1 MFQSLSV
8 VLLLAVSSE
17 APENLPLPP
26 PQGSVQPAPGELPPP
41 PPDLPLPPPPP
52 PDESSV
58 QSVPSSSFAR
68 APDKPQVENKQHHVS
83 LTISPLLLLLPIAQV
98 MGEFRVGDKFGAAA
112 ILGLGGVLDFFTVQ
126 VGGQFRYY
134 LVGSFIHGLSL
145 GAQLLTLVLTGEFG
159 GSGVTAAGI
168 SLAPFVGYKIATN
181 VGFTFD
187 AQLGPDF
194 VLAGATSTLVKS
206 TAESSNG
213 AIGLLFNLNV
223 GWSF

>member
-1 MFQSLSV
+1 MFQSLSA
-8 VLLLAVSSE
+8 VLLLAVSSA
-17 APENLPLPP
+17 APEELPLPP
-26 PQGSVQPAPGELPPP
+26 PQGSMQPAPSDRPPP
-41 PPDLPLPPPPP
+41 PPDLPLPPPP
-52 PDESSV
+52 DESSV
-58 QSVPSSSFAR
+58 QPVPASSFVR
-68 APDKPQVENKQHHVS
+68 APDKPQVENKQHRVS

-98 MGEFRVGDKFGAAA
+98 MGEFRIGDKFGAAA
-112 ILGLGGVLDFFTVQ
+112 VLGFGGVLDFFTFQ

-134 LVGSFIHGLSL
+134 LVGSFIHGLNV
-145 GAQLLTLVLTGEFG
+145 GAQLLTLIMTGEFG
-159 GSGVTAAGI
+159 GSGVTATGL

-206 TAESSNG
+206 TTESSNG